1 MAVIFMVRWEVL
13 VFVVRWSVVDT
24 RKARFI
30 GEKLSISFFNLM
42 PLIKLKIMADIG

>member
-1 MAVIFMVRWEVL
+1 MVSWEVL
-13 VFVVRWSVVDT
+13 VFGSRWSVVDT
-24 RKARFI
+24 KKARFI